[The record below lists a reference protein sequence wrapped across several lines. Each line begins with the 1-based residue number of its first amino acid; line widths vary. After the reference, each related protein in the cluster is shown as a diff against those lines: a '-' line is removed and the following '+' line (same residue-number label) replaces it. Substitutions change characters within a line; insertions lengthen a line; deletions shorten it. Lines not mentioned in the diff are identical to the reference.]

1 MGIALSETKQ
11 SGHLQLEGVID
22 ISVAAELKATL
33 LDALAM
39 EKTIHVSLG
48 AISELDVTGFQL
60 LWVAR
65 REAKQRD
72 LKFML
77 EGEVPLPVKSA
88 LSDLGLE
95 ACAFFE

>member
-1 MGIALSETKQ
+1 MGKALGETKQ
-11 SGHLQLEGVID
+11 SGHLQLKGAID

-33 LDALAM
+33 IEALAT
-39 EKTIHVSLG
+39 EETIRVSLE
-48 AISELDVTGFQL
+48 AVSEIDVTGIQL

-65 REAKQRD
+65 REAKQRG

-77 EGEVPLPVKSA
+77 EGEMPLPVKSV